1 MKTARKESVWKP
13 LVSGGPDTGMA
24 GCVDLEG
31 LVKREIFQRKLEG
44 CDTEG
49 LDSKLASMNKNEETL
64 AAFYKLLEA
73 LPADPQLR
81 ADEPDE
87 LNEIQALRPAKQGIY
102 PLKAS
107 DDVLSDKFYG
117 AWLGRSVGCAL
128 GKPIEQGCYMGGQDG
143 RPGWENVKLWFEGAD
158 AWPISGY
165 TPGHSRAEHE
175 YNLTISSGS
184 INSTRERIA
193 FMETDDDIRYT
204 VLGLVLLE
212 QKGLDW
218 TSFDVGKLWHERLP
232 YTSVCTAE
240 TQAYLNFALVTNH
253 WEYAQPA
260 DWAEKVKWVRTYRNP
275 CRELIGAQIR
285 VDAYAYAAAGNP
297 GLAAELCWRDA
308 SFSHVRNGIYGAMFF
323 GAAIACAFALDDPEK
338 IIGAGLN
345 EIPKNCRFVRD
356 IRTAVSIAKEAK
368 EPAELASRLHSAFNY
383 YGRLHTNS
391 NAALCAASIV
401 FARGDFERAITTAV
415 LGWDTDCNG
424 ATVGSLMGAMLGA
437 SAIPEKWKAPLHD
450 TLYSEIPDFHPIA
463 ISECARRSLQTY
475 RKITQTTAR

>member
-1 MKTARKESVWKP
+1 M
-13 LVSGGPDTGMA
+13 D
-24 GCVDLEG
+24 
-31 LVKREIFQRKLEG
+31 G

-49 LDSKLASMNKNEETL
+49 LDSKLASMNKNDESL
-64 AAFYKLLEA
+64 SAFYKLLEA

-87 LNEIQALRPAKQGIY
+87 LDEIQALRPAEQGVF
-102 PLKAS
+102 PLLVS
-107 DDVLSDKFYG
+107 DDVLNDKFYG

-128 GKPIEQGCYMGGQDG
+128 GKPIEEGSYMGGKDG

-165 TPGHSRAEHE
+165 TPRHSRAERE
-175 YNLTISSGS
+175 YNLTVSSDS
-184 INSTRERIA
+184 YNSTRERIA

-204 VLGLVLLE
+204 VLGLSLLE

-218 TSFDVGKLWHERLP
+218 TSFDVGKLWHQMLP

-240 TQAYLNFALVTNH
+240 TQAYLNFAHVTNH
-253 WEYAQPA
+253 REYAQPA
-260 DWAEKVKWVRTYRNP
+260 DWSEKVKWVRTYRNP

-297 GLAAELCWRDA
+297 GLAAQLCWRDA

-323 GAAIACAFALDDPEK
+323 GAAIASAFALDDPEK
-338 IIGAGLN
+338 IIEAGLN
-345 EIPKNCRFVRD
+345 EIPKNCRLARD
-356 IRTAVSIAKEAK
+356 IRAAVSMAKEAK
-368 EPAELASRLHSAFNY
+368 EPTELASRLHDAFND

-391 NAALCAASIV
+391 NAALCVASVV

-450 TLYSEIPDFHPIA
+450 TLYSDIPGFHPIA

-475 RKITQTTAR
+475 RQIAQSAAR